1 MHVFA
6 KLVAGLVGL
15 FLAFE
20 VHSETG
26 APDRTIVLGQSLAM
40 TGPLAELAKEY
51 RSGALLYFDHINAQG
66 GIKGRRIELVSLDD
80 GYDPKRA
87 AENTRR
93 LINQDGVF
101 AIFGQFGTGVSLET
115 LPLATAAGVPF
126 FAPYSG
132 ADALREGGNRY
143 LFNIRASYG
152 QETEKIIEHIAT
164 IGFKDIAIVY
174 QNDAFGKAG
183 LAGAEKALERRGL
196 KPVAVGPIEMPGA
209 DTKVAVDALS
219 KAKPSVV
226 VLITA
231 GKASVAFIRD
241 FGKTG
246 LPTQYY
252 ALSVVSSRQLVADLG
267 PSAHGVAI
275 AQVMPSPWRASLPV
289 VHEYQQLLAKS
300 DQAIGYASLEGFI
313 AAKVFAEGL
322 RRTGKELS
330 RDALIASLEGL
341 RGFDV
346 GGYIVDFGPRKRNG
360 SSYVDLSIIS
370 KTGEFLR

>member
-1 MHVFA
+1 MRVFA
-6 KLVAGLVGL
+6 KLVAGIVGL
-15 FLAFE
+15 LLAFG
-20 VHSETG
+20 VHAQTG
-26 APDRTIVLGQSLAM
+26 ITDRTIVVGQSLAL

-115 LPLATAAGVPF
+115 LPLATTAGVPF
-126 FAPYSG
+126 FAPYTG
-132 ADALREGGNRY
+132 ADALRDGGNRY

-183 LAGAEKALERRGL
+183 LAGAEKALERRGM
-196 KPVAVGPIEMPGA
+196 KPVAVGPIEMPGT
-209 DTKVAVDALS
+209 DTKAAVDALN
-219 KAKPSVV
+219 KARPSVV

-252 ALSVVSSRQLVADLG
+252 ALSVVSSRQLVAELG

-322 RRTGKELS
+322 RRMGKELT

-346 GGYIVDFGPRKRNG
+346 GGFIVDFGPRKRNG

-370 KTGEFLR
+370 KSGEFLR